1 MLIIQGAW
9 FDVYDDAILC
19 ERLSELKKKVKF
31 IKSSDSIEEMYFKVK
46 EYVDDIFEKH
56 NPNEGE
62 LVGIEYNKIDMLNL
76 LDVLTKLY
84 SHNVIYTELV
94 LPQPDQSPNGGWVW
108 DYYSKEQMIKV
119 VEKFFYQ
126 AVVSYQN
133 IVEYNFPMMKRYFY
147 RSKDYPLKYRV
158 YVNFKEEEGF
168 YSQPCMAYYYVST
181 TEDDLYAEV
190 KVTEDSNFR
199 MSDEVFEEIAN
210 SYIKNGKEAQ
220 NMTITN
226 AGVTMCINESFGK
239 FNNCPL
245 AAYIYKQ
252 IKKEF
257 ENMFHV

>member
-1 MLIIQGAW
+1 M
-9 FDVYDDAILC
+9 
-19 ERLSELKKKVKF
+19 
-31 IKSSDSIEEMYFKVK
+31 
-46 EYVDDIFEKH
+46 
-56 NPNEGE
+56 
-62 LVGIEYNKIDMLNL
+62 
-76 LDVLTKLY
+76 
-84 SHNVIYTELV
+84 
-94 LPQPDQSPNGGWVW
+94 
-108 DYYSKEQMIKV
+108 
-119 VEKFFYQ
+119 
-126 AVVSYQN
+126 
-133 IVEYNFPMMKRYFY
+133 
-147 RSKDYPLKYRV
+147 
-158 YVNFKEEEGF
+158 NFKEEEGF

-226 AGVTMCINESFGK
+226 AGVTMRINESFGK